1 MATLISD
8 TAPWKDLKAHVGEI
22 DKTHLRDLMTD
33 TDRCKSMMFDF
44 DGIFLD
50 YSRQRTTVGTMSK
63 LSKLAEEAHLK
74 QKINSMF
81 NGEHINSTENRSVL
95 HVALR
100 ASKDTTI
107 NCDGKNVVPDV
118 WQVLDKIR
126 EFSDK
131 VRSGSWVG
139 ATGKALT
146 NVIAIG
152 IGGSFLGPLFVHTAL
167 QTDSEACKSAG
178 GRQLR
183 FLANVDPV
191 DVARNISGLN
201 PETTLVVVVSKTFTT
216 AETMLNARTLREWIS
231 SALGPQAVSKHMVA
245 VSTNLK
251 LVEKFGI
258 DPNNAFAFWDW
269 VGGRYSVCSA
279 VGVLPLSLQYGFS
292 VIEKFLKGARSIDQ
306 HFHSSPFE
314 NNIPVLLGL
323 LSVWNVSFLGYPARA
338 ILPYTQALE
347 KLAPHIQQVSMESNG
362 KGVSIDGVRL
372 PFEAGEID
380 FGEPGTNGQHSFY
393 QLIHQGRVIPC
404 DFIGVMKSQQPVY
417 LKDEVVNN
425 HDELMSNFFAQPDAL
440 AYGKTPEQL
449 QSENVTSNLVPHKTF
464 TGNRPSLSLLLPS
477 LDAYRIGQRVIS
489 AFILVLCSDFD
500 GIFLDYSRQR
510 TTVGTMSKLSKLAE
524 EAHLKQKINSMF
536 NGEHI
541 NSTENRSVLHVA
553 LRASKDTTI
562 NSDGKNVVPDVWQV
576 LDKIREFSDKVRSG
590 SWVGATGKA
599 LTNVIAIGIG
609 GSFLGPLFVHTALQT
624 DSEACKS
631 AGGRQ
636 LRFLANVDP
645 VDVARNISGLNP
657 ETTLVVVVSKT
668 FTTAET
674 MLNARTLR
682 EWISSALGPQAV
694 SKHMVAVSTNLKL
707 VEKFGIDPNNAFAF
721 WDWVGGRYSVCSA
734 VGVLPLS
741 LQYGFSVIEKF
752 LKGARSIDQH
762 FHSSPFEN
770 NIPVLLGLLSVWNV
784 SFLGYPARAILPYT
798 QALEKLAPHI
808 QQVSMESNGK
818 GVSIDGVRLPF
829 EAGEID
835 FGEPGTNGQHS
846 FYQLI
851 HQGRVIPCDFI
862 GVMKSQQPVYL
873 KDEVVNNHDELMSNF
888 FAQPDALA
896 YGKTP
901 EQLQSENVTSNLV
914 PHKTF
919 TGNRPS
925 LSLLLPSLDAY
936 RIGQLLAI
944 YEHRIAVEGFI
955 WGINSFDQWGVEL
968 GKSLA
973 SQVRKQ
979 FHVSRKKGE
988 SVEGFNFS
996 TTKLLTRYLEAS
1008 VDVPSEPTTLLPRI

>member
-8 TAPWKDLKAHVGEI
+8 SAPWKDLKAHVANI

-33 TDRCKSMMFDF
+33 TDRCKSMMLEFDE
-44 DGIFLD
+44 IFLD
-50 YSRQRTTVGTMSK
+50 YSRQCATLDTMSK
-63 LSKLAEEAHLK
+63 LFKLAEAAHLK
-74 QKINSMF
+74 QKITSMF
-81 NGEHINSTENRSVL
+81 NGEHINSTENRAVL

-118 WQVLDKIR
+118 WQVLDKIK

-131 VRSGSWVG
+131 IRNGSWVG
-139 ATGKALT
+139 ATGKKLT

-167 QTDSEACKSAG
+167 QTDPEASKSAG

-191 DVARNISGLN
+191 DVARNITGLD

-279 VGVLPLSLQYGFS
+279 VGVLPLSLQYGFP
-292 VIEKFLKGARSIDQ
+292 VVEKFLKGARSIDQ
-306 HFHSSPFE
+306 HFNSAPFE
-314 NNIPVLLGL
+314 KNIPVLLGL
-323 LSVWNVSFLGYPARA
+323 LSVWNVSFLGHPARA

-404 DFIGVMKSQQPVY
+404 DFIGIIKSQQPVY

-449 QSENVTSNLVPHKTF
+449 QSENVASHLVPHKTF
-464 TGNRPSLSLLLPS
+464 TGNRPSLSLLLP
-477 LDAYRIGQRVIS
+477 
-489 AFILVLCSDFD
+489 
-500 GIFLDYSRQR
+500 
-510 TTVGTMSKLSKLAE
+510 T
-524 EAHLKQKINSMF
+524 
-536 NGEHI
+536 
-541 NSTENRSVLHVA
+541 
-553 LRASKDTTI
+553 
-562 NSDGKNVVPDVWQV
+562 
-576 LDKIREFSDKVRSG
+576 
-590 SWVGATGKA
+590 
-599 LTNVIAIGIG
+599 
-609 GSFLGPLFVHTALQT
+609 
-624 DSEACKS
+624 
-631 AGGRQ
+631 
-636 LRFLANVDP
+636 
-645 VDVARNISGLNP
+645 
-657 ETTLVVVVSKT
+657 
-668 FTTAET
+668 
-674 MLNARTLR
+674 
-682 EWISSALGPQAV
+682 
-694 SKHMVAVSTNLKL
+694 
-707 VEKFGIDPNNAFAF
+707 
-721 WDWVGGRYSVCSA
+721 
-734 VGVLPLS
+734 
-741 LQYGFSVIEKF
+741 
-752 LKGARSIDQH
+752 
-762 FHSSPFEN
+762 
-770 NIPVLLGLLSVWNV
+770 
-784 SFLGYPARAILPYT
+784 
-798 QALEKLAPHI
+798 
-808 QQVSMESNGK
+808 
-818 GVSIDGVRLPF
+818 
-829 EAGEID
+829 
-835 FGEPGTNGQHS
+835 
-846 FYQLI
+846 
-851 HQGRVIPCDFI
+851 
-862 GVMKSQQPVYL
+862 
-873 KDEVVNNHDELMSNF
+873 
-888 FAQPDALA
+888 
-896 YGKTP
+896 
-901 EQLQSENVTSNLV
+901 
-914 PHKTF
+914 
-919 TGNRPS
+919 
-925 LSLLLPSLDAY
+925 LDAY

-979 FHVSRKKGE
+979 LHASRKKGE
-988 SVEGFNFS
+988 SVEGFNYS
-996 TTKLLTRYLEAS
+996 TTKLLTRYLQAS
-1008 VDVPSEPTTLLPRI
+1008 ADVPSEPTTLLPKI